1 MQKEFINIAD
11 KLEGAEEVDA
21 AFSFDGFVRYLKDQ
35 RLREQT
41 MRVKFLDFVIHY
53 FEQRLAG
60 RHLIEVEEIGQYGDL
75 LELVYTSVFPPVD
88 NEGPNVWAMGIP
100 VTPAIVYGTDAYY
113 NLLRD
118 PVTKEMKAVLVTDGN
133 KVRTGMNMAL
143 IYSTILKQLYGYD
156 YPSSGAMIR
165 SLANKDTGLARFYR
179 LNVDQRFIQV
189 VPKELLPAFD
199 EAAFKDRP
207 VGEECIAWL
216 KVHLPLNA
224 FRFEGFA
231 CITVEDVTKQYVVDS
246 IKDLIVNEAP
256 VYDEL
261 DQSAVIRYL
270 NILAGSNEVKF
281 GLLPLLKVNE
291 RPVYLEESCHH
302 SILAA
307 VATDKAATEEAY
319 LCLIDHYFS
328 KPGLMLYEDLTGKE
342 TGEYFFL
349 ELLRRAGIHSYALM
363 PVYYNGRLA
372 GVLEASSRTPK
383 VLNNELLTRLEVV
396 VPLLAQLLQR
406 GTEEFDIRI
415 KAIVKENFTSIQPA
429 VEWKFHEAAWHYIR
443 ESEKGKTPQA
453 VETIFFGQVYPLY
466 GAIDIRNSTLERNG
480 ALRQDLRTQFKV
492 LNQTLSSLPPLS
504 NVRNP
509 EPLLQEVGKW
519 EEALTGAMTTADEMN
534 LSNFLRED
542 LGSWLVQA
550 EQNNPDVAVL
560 MEPYLSATDEAR
572 GEAFARRRDLEVSI
586 QLINKTINQYLE
598 QTMEDLQL
606 SYPFYLDKFRTDGV
620 EYDIYIGQSIAP
632 DHPFDVARLH
642 ELRFRQVRSMAEIAR
657 LTKGLLPEMPERLL
671 TTQLIFIHSTPIDIS
686 FRRDERRFDVE
697 GDYNIRYEVVKKR
710 IDKVRV
716 RETNERLTQPDRIA
730 IIYFSDR
737 EAGEYR
743 EYIARLQEEG
753 LLEQEIER
761 LELEDVQGITGL
773 RALRVAVK
781 G

>member
-1 MQKEFINIAD
+1 
-11 KLEGAEEVDA
+11 
-21 AFSFDGFVRYLKDQ
+21 
-35 RLREQT
+35 
-41 MRVKFLDFVIHY
+41 
-53 FEQRLAG
+53 
-60 RHLIEVEEIGQYGDL
+60 
-75 LELVYTSVFPPVD
+75 
-88 NEGPNVWAMGIP
+88 
-100 VTPAIVYGTDAYY
+100 
-113 NLLRD
+113 
-118 PVTKEMKAVLVTDGN
+118 
-133 KVRTGMNMAL
+133 
-143 IYSTILKQLYGYD
+143 
-156 YPSSGAMIR
+156 
-165 SLANKDTGLARFYR
+165 
-179 LNVDQRFIQV
+179 
-189 VPKELLPAFD
+189 VPLT
-199 EAAFKDRP
+199 
-207 VGEECIAWL
+207 
-216 KVHLPLNA
+216 A

-231 CITVEDVTKQYVVDS
+231 CITVEDVTTQYVVDS

-270 NILAGSNEVKF
+270 NILARSNEVKF

-383 VLNNELLTRLEVV
+383 VLNNELLIRLEVV
-396 VPLLAQLLQR
+396 IPLLAQLLQR

-415 KAIVKENFTSIQPA
+415 KAIVRENFTSIQPA

-443 ESEKGKTPQA
+443 DSETGKTQQA
-453 VETIFFGQVYPLY
+453 VETIFFRQVYPLY

-480 ALRQDLRTQFKV
+480 ALRQDLQTQFKV

-542 LGSWLVQA
+542 LGSWLEQA

-560 MEPYLSATDEAR
+560 MAPYLSATDEAR

-632 DHPFDVARLH
+632 DHPFDAARLH

-657 LTKGLLPEMPERLL
+657 LTKALLAEMPERLL
-671 TTQLIFIHSTPIDIS
+671 TTQLIFVHSTPIDIS

-716 RETNERLTQPDRIA
+716 RETNERLTQPNRIA

-737 EAGEYR
+737 EAEEYG
-743 EYIARLQEEG
+743 EYIARLQDEG

-773 RALRVAVK
+773 RALRVPVK